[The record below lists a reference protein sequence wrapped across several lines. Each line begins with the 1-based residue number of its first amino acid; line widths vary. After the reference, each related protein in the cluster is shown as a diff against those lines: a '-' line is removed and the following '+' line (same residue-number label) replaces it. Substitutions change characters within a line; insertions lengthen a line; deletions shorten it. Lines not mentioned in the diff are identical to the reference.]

1 MIPECKRSSPG
12 SFWPFKHQCDS
23 SGNRPGNY
31 SICAPQRNVFAK
43 DTISEANTK
52 AAPWVGLEWNRILS
66 PSAGTSTASG
76 HNGSCRST
84 NEEICNSSMLQL
96 KKIPVVYYFPLFD
109 SKHLLRWFNYLFIY
123 WWILWNSSTKPFT
136 LEKILE
142 GQPRTL
148 RYASVSFPL
157 VFTSRLCASSIAEKQ
172 KIQQME
178 NICLDL
184 HVQHSSTYISALVQ
198 TLLLTK
204 LLLCF

>member
-66 PSAGTSTASG
+66 PIAGTSTASG

-84 NEEICNSSMLQL
+84 NEEICNSV
-96 KKIPVVYYFPLFD
+96 KKNSSSLLLSFVRFKTFAEVVQ
-109 SKHLLRWFNYLFIY
+109 LFIY
-123 WWILWNSSTKPFT
+123 LLMDTMEFQHQTFYLGKNTRRTAKNSQICICFISPCLHLTPLCFQYCRKTKNTTNGEHLSWLTRPTLLCLLPTFLLWFKPF
-136 LEKILE
+136 
-142 GQPRTL
+142 
-148 RYASVSFPL
+148 Y
-157 VFTSRLCASSIAEKQ
+157 
-172 KIQQME
+172 
-178 NICLDL
+178 
-184 HVQHSSTYISALVQ
+184 
-198 TLLLTK
+198 
-204 LLLCF
+204 